1 MARGAVVAVS
11 VHAGWI
17 GRKCR
22 LARLT
27 IASGFGDGIDGSYR
41 TFHRLVFLNRLRDA
55 LSCRSNSR
63 RETPTVVREFL
74 EKGRDLTERIPYS
87 VIALAARFAVADVF
101 WRSSQTKVAG
111 FSIREESFYLFR
123 KEYKVP
129 LLAPDLAAYLSTA
142 GERVFPIL
150 LFLGLASRLSTLG
163 LFWDDYGYPVV
174 CCPRRLT

>member
-17 GRKCR
+17 GRKYR

-41 TFHRLVFLNRLRDA
+41 AFHRLVFLNRLGDA

-63 RETPTVVREFL
+63 RETPMVVREFL

-101 WRSSQTKVAG
+101 WRSGQTKVAG
-111 FSIREESFYLFR
+111 LFAKRASTFFVRSTKCPCWRRTLRHISVPPASASFRFFS
-123 KEYKVP
+123 
-129 LLAPDLAAYLSTA
+129 
-142 GERVFPIL
+142 
-150 LFLGLASRLSTLG
+150 FL
-163 LFWDDYGYPVV
+163 D
-174 CCPRRLT
+174 